1 MTLKT
6 ISTAE
11 LQAELARR
19 QKSARG
25 LADKRVRVARE
36 LQAVEAELALL
47 CGRKPAP
54 VALEPP
60 TRGPRAHNAMT
71 LPEALAA
78 AVKPGEVVS
87 PQEAAARVK
96 AAGFESGA
104 RTFGMM
110 VATALAKDKRF
121 RRQSRGR
128 YERLG

>member
-19 QKSARG
+19 QRSARG
-25 LADKRVRVARE
+25 LAEKRARIAHE
-36 LQAVEAELALL
+36 LQTVEAELALL
-47 CGRKPAP
+47 CGRKPVP
-54 VALEPP
+54 VAAAPSA
-60 TRGPRAHNAMT
+60 RGARAHNALT

-78 AVKPGEVVS
+78 AVKPGQVVS
-87 PQEAAARVK
+87 PQEAAARVR

>member
-19 QKSARG
+19 QRSAHG
-25 LADKRVRVARE
+25 LSDRRARIARE
-36 LQAVEAELALL
+36 LQAVETELALL
-47 CGRKPAP
+47 SGRKP
-54 VALEPP
+54 VAVAAAAAS
-60 TRGPRAHNAMT
+60 RGPRARNSVT
-71 LPEALAA
+71 LSEALAS
-78 AVKPGEVVS
+78 AVKLGEVIS
-87 PQEAAARVK
+87 PLEAAALVR

-121 RRQSRGR
+121 RRLSRGR
-128 YERLG
+128 YERVS